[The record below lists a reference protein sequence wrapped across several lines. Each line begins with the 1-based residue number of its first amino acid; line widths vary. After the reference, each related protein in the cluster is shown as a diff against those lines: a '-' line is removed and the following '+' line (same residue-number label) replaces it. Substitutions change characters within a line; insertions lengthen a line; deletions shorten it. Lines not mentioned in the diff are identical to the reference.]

1 MKLVLNLKIGIHGK
15 GHTLWLDE
23 FTTQETGCKTSESK
37 GELDIPS
44 IIHMLDLGSYKMKRP
59 LFCFK
64 HCIDRTN
71 HYSIYNFF
79 HIQLK
84 LNCK

>member
-37 GELDIPS
+37 GEL
-44 IIHMLDLGSYKMKRP
+44 KK
-59 LFCFK
+59 
-64 HCIDRTN
+64 
-71 HYSIYNFF
+71 YSINNTHALFRLLQNEKATLLF
-79 HIQLK
+79 
-84 LNCK
+84 